1 MYVYVGKRLL
11 VVESN
16 VGWALPYWTKRKQA
30 DKRINKIQ
38 WFEKELRGYN
48 TNYQVGMERRV
59 MGDLDEAEYRY
70 IVLKWGIN
78 KARTMTTR
86 EVLLETTDPDQVIA
100 TLKMLISI
108 EREPR

>member
-1 MYVYVGKRLL
+1 MAVYASIDRENFPLE
-11 VVESN
+11 VELRAQ
-16 VGWALPYWTKRKQA
+16 V
-30 DKRINKIQ
+30 IQ
-38 WFEKELRGYN
+38 WFEKALRAHN
-48 TNYQVGMERRV
+48 ANYQVGMERRV

-70 IVLKWGIN
+70 IVLKWGLN
-78 KARTMTTR
+78 NARTMKTR